1 MEWKWRLIWFCPL
14 SGHSALT
21 DLIIITKPLKPQVS
35 FSSKRRYETHL
46 YSLHAKTT
54 HVKKYLWW
62 GVSSPAVWSS
72 WPHQLSFTPFL
83 KLMVFCIKLKKK
95 GLENVSG
102 GGGGVTF
109 WTTCK
114 HGTPHTVLHLS
125 LRRFVRRPF
134 CFTGTIP
141 VLLLLCWTSRTA
153 RHFSVRRRG
162 VTHAC
167 DSLHRSSVAPWRVSW
182 LECGIMYLCFPP
194 LPPPSSTVKLP
205 AGNCVKKPTLL
216 HFSFVFSLCGCLQ
229 VKSAKCK
236 AFKAT
241 LEVQSD

>member
-83 KLMVFCIKLKKK
+83 KLMVFCLKLKKK

-102 GGGGVTF
+102 GGGRHLLDHLQTWDSSHCPASVAQ
-109 WTTCK
+109 K
-114 HGTPHTVLHLS
+114 IRAEAVLFHRYDPRAS
-125 LRRFVRRPF
+125 A
-134 CFTGTIP
+134 P
-141 VLLLLCWTSRTA
+141 VLNKPHSSALFCAEEGSDSRLWLTSSLLSGAVTGQLA
-153 RHFSVRRRG
+153 RVWDHVP
-162 VTHAC
+162 V
-167 DSLHRSSVAPWRVSW
+167 LSST
-182 LECGIMYLCFPP
+182 
-194 LPPPSSTVKLP
+194 PPPPQWLP
-205 AGNCVKKPTLL
+205 AGNCVKKPTLR

>member
-83 KLMVFCIKLKKK
+83 KLMVFCLKLKKK

-102 GGGGVTF
+102 GGGGITF

-125 LRRFVRRPF
+125 LRRFVRRYDPRASA
-134 CFTGTIP
+134 P
-141 VLLLLCWTSRTA
+141 VLNKPHSSALFCAEEGSDSRLWLTSSLLSGAVTGQLA
-153 RHFSVRRRG
+153 RVWDHVP
-162 VTHAC
+162 V
-167 DSLHRSSVAPWRVSW
+167 LSST
-182 LECGIMYLCFPP
+182 
-194 LPPPSSTVKLP
+194 PPPPPQWLP

>member
-102 GGGGVTF
+102 GGGASPFGPPANMGLLT
-109 WTTCK
+109 
-114 HGTPHTVLHLS
+114 LS
-125 LRRFVRRPF
+125 CICRSEDSCGGRFVSQVRSPCF
-134 CFTGTIP
+134 CSCAEQAAQLGTF
-141 VLLLLCWTSRTA
+141 LCGGGEWLTP
-153 RHFSVRRRG
+153 
-162 VTHAC
+162 VTHFIAPQWRR
-167 DSLHRSSVAPWRVSW
+167 DGSAGSSVGSCTCAFLHS
-182 LECGIMYLCFPP
+182 
-194 LPPPSSTVKLP
+194 PPPPPQWLP
-205 AGNCVKKPTLL
+205 AGNCVKKPTLR

>member
-83 KLMVFCIKLKKK
+83 KLMVFCLKLKKK

-102 GGGGVTF
+102 GGGGITF

-125 LRRFVRRPF
+125 LRRFVRRYDPRASA
-134 CFTGTIP
+134 P
-141 VLLLLCWTSRTA
+141 VLNKP
-153 RHFSVRRRG
+153 H
-162 VTHAC
+162 
-167 DSLHRSSVAPWRVSW
+167 SSA
-182 LECGIMYLCFPP
+182 LFCAE
-194 LPPPSSTVKLP
+194 
-205 AGNCVKKPTLL
+205 
-216 HFSFVFSLCGCLQ
+216 
-229 VKSAKCK
+229 
-236 AFKAT
+236 
-241 LEVQSD
+241 

>member
-1 MEWKWRLIWFCPL
+1 MIMSFVKMEWKWRLIWFCPL

-102 GGGGVTF
+102 GGGGRHLLDHLQTWDSSHCPASVAQKIRAEVWSPCFCSCAEQAAQLGTF
-109 WTTCK
+109 LCGGGEWL
-114 HGTPHTVLHLS
+114 TP
-125 LRRFVRRPF
+125 
-134 CFTGTIP
+134 
-141 VLLLLCWTSRTA
+141 
-153 RHFSVRRRG
+153 
-162 VTHAC
+162 VTHFIAPQWRR
-167 DSLHRSSVAPWRVSW
+167 DGSAGSSVGSCTCAFLHS
-182 LECGIMYLCFPP
+182 
-194 LPPPSSTVKLP
+194 PPPSSTVTACWKLCEETDASALQLCLFFVWMS
-205 AGNCVKKPTLL
+205 AGKIC
-216 HFSFVFSLCGCLQ
+216 
-229 VKSAKCK
+229 
-236 AFKAT
+236 
-241 LEVQSD
+241 

>member
-83 KLMVFCIKLKKK
+83 KLMVFCLKLKKK

-102 GGGGVTF
+102 GGGASPFGPPANMGLLT
-109 WTTCK
+109 
-114 HGTPHTVLHLS
+114 LS
-125 LRRFVRRPF
+125 CICRSEDS
-134 CFTGTIP
+134 CGGMIP

-194 LPPPSSTVKLP
+194 LPLPPPPQWLP